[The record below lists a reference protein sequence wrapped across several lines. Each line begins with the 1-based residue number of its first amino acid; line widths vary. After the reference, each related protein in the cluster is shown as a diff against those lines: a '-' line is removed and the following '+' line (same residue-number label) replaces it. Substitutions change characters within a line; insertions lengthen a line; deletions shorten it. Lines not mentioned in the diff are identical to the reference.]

1 MNLTRYEHTTA
12 PQLCALLDGDRYAF
26 AVMRNILKGMFGEV
40 EKIVTDHERLTLC
53 YTCPPYPG
61 WVWLPQD
68 ASEGEMERAWA
79 LIAQELPPE
88 AGYCVNVSDALAQYI
103 VRAGEGRM
111 RVHMRLNAYGCRE
124 AVSPERMAQG
134 DVYAVSSEMLDQAA
148 AWAKALSEE
157 ENLDLRPLQAHTQ
170 EMAEFIGKKRLFMW
184 KTPEGEPAAMC
195 TVSENDGLG
204 YIGHVYTPPMHRRH
218 GYAASLMYRITRILL
233 RQGKCPALYVNA
245 ENTPAIRCYKKIGYG
260 PMGTV
265 CTVGI

>member
-40 EKIVTDHERLTLC
+40 GKIVTDHERLTLC

-61 WVWLPQD
+61 WVWMPQD

-134 DVYAVSSEMLDQAA
+134 GGRRIRRRRGPRRSARRRISICVRCRPTRRRWRNSSG
-148 AWAKALSEE
+148 KNGCSCGKRRRT
-157 ENLDLRPLQAHTQ
+157 NLRPCARSARMTGW
-170 EMAEFIGKKRLFMW
+170 AIS
-184 KTPEGEPAAMC
+184 AMC
-195 TVSENDGLG
+195 IRRPCIAGMAMRLRSCTGLRG
-204 YIGHVYTPPMHRRH
+204 FCCGR
-218 GYAASLMYRITRILL
+218 GSAL
-233 RQGKCPALYVNA
+233 RC
-245 ENTPAIRCYKKIGYG
+245 
-260 PMGTV
+260 M
-265 CTVGI
+265 